1 MDVFFTQFDMKWK
14 SIYKIQ
20 IHLRPKV
27 KRGFHPTDFYEPRD
41 NRTASRIDFQFPN
54 PSLNLEIIGRYS
66 FSPLSEVRM
75 LLHRFS

>member
-1 MDVFFTQFDMKWK
+1 MDVFFTQFDMKWE

-20 IHLRPKV
+20 IRLRPEV
-27 KRGFHPTDFYEPRD
+27 KRGFHPTDFYEPHD
-41 NRTASRIDFQFPN
+41 NRIDFQFPN

-66 FSPLSEVRM
+66 FSSLSEVRM